1 MTKSSSV
8 ERLIGFLTVVE
19 PCEGVLIGGYLML
32 NPKGRPIEFHCTAP
46 VQPNRAQQ
54 ILYGAS
60 LRPYLCGE
68 RIAQA
73 LVTQSKREPEI
84 LCTDIADA
92 MDLREHVATPVIL
105 MSPEDSEPS
114 NNVHTE
120 QNGAFVTI
128 SLGTETALVHPGDIE
143 RRHAIEKSWEPFA
156 SVCLSEP
163 FGRIREAVREAQ
175 RDAAA

>member
-1 MTKSSSV
+1 MMPKTPHEK
-8 ERLIGFLTVVE
+8 LIGFLTVIE
-19 PCEGVLIGGYLML
+19 PRDGVLIGGYLIL
-32 NPKGRPIEFHCTAP
+32 NTKGRPVEFHCTAP

-68 RIAQA
+68 RIGQA
-73 LVTQSKREPEI
+73 LVDQSKRQPVI

-92 MDLREHVATPVIL
+92 IGLRERVSAPLIFVSTA
-105 MSPEDSEPS
+105 DEPAETHGGRS
-114 NNVHTE
+114 FLPIN
-120 QNGAFVTI
+120 
-128 SLGTETALVHPGDIE
+128 LGTQKAWLHSADDALRATVESEWKHFGC
-143 RRHAIEKSWEPFA
+143 
-156 SVCLSEP
+156 VCLNEP